1 MQVAPEASTVPY
13 RRRPCS
19 RTTGTSQFRALP
31 LKRLRGL
38 RRTPGGDIVN
48 CRLPVRSVL
57 MCSLICLTVSQ
68 LALGQ
73 TSGSIAGEVRDVT
86 GGAASGVDIT
96 ATNEGTGATRSA
108 TTNEAGVYSFPSL
121 APGTYTLQA
130 GRPGFKTAVRRQI
143 ELHVQQAARI
153 DIALEVG
160 EVIESVQVMADAAL
174 LATENGTVG
183 TVIENKRIVELPL
196 NGRNYLQLV
205 SLSPNV
211 STG

>member
-108 TTNEAGVYSFPSL
+108 VTNEAGVYSFPSL
-121 APGTYTLQA
+121 APGIYTLRA
-130 GRPGFKTAVRRQI
+130 EKSGFKTIVQSQI

-153 DIALEVG
+153 DLNLQVG
-160 EVIESVQVMADAAL
+160 DVVESVQVTADSAL
-174 LATENGTVG
+174 LTTDNATLG
-183 TVIENKRIVELPL
+183 
-196 NGRNYLQLV
+196 
-205 SLSPNV
+205 
-211 STG
+211 